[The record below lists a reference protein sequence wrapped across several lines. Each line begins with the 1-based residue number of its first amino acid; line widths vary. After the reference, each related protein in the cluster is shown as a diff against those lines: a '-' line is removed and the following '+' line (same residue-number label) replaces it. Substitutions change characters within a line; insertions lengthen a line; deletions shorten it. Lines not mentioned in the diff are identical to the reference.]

1 MSRSLL
7 LLSGLMTALI
17 LPLHAAEP
25 EDPNV
30 AANAKLRE
38 ALRNTMTQLRTAQT
52 DLATAQSAQAAAEAQ
67 VKDLTLKAEA
77 TAKQVTA
84 DQLEARKKL
93 EAAVVTNEQL
103 ETMLKAAKAKLEEY
117 GVKFPQLIDL
127 AKATEAERAKLA
139 DENSVLKAR
148 VRDHKAQNL
157 ELFRLANEILTRY
170 EKFGVGDAL
179 KAREPFTGI
188 TRARLETQVQD
199 YRDKAEDLRIPAEKA
214 KKPAPAPSTH

>member
-1 MSRSLL
+1 MSRTFLFL
-7 LLSGLMTALI
+7 AGLFAVA

-38 ALRNTMTQLRTAQT
+38 ALRSTMLQLRTAQT

-67 VKDLTLKAEA
+67 VKDLTVKSEA
-77 TAKQVTA
+77 AAK
-84 DQLEARKKL
+84 EANTEKSESRKKI
-93 EAAVVTNEQL
+93 EALTATSDDLATKLNLAKLTIE
-103 ETMLKAAKAKLEEY
+103 KWSAGYAKAVE
-117 GVKFPQLIDL
+117 VAN
-127 AKATEAERAKLA
+127 AKEAERAKLS
-139 DENSVLKAR
+139 DENAVLKAK

-170 EKFGVGDAL
+170 EKFSVGDAL

-188 TRARLETQVQD
+188 TRARLESQVQG
-199 YRDKAEDLRIPAEKA
+199 YRDKAEDLRIPAEAA
-214 KKPAPAPSTH
+214 KKPKPASSTP